1 MQAAAPGDK
10 EEGIEAIR
18 RQIQSEIMGKMKGDR
33 SSGAVARA
41 KAEAEAK
48 AKCAPAVFSTA
59 KTFKASN
66 IHKGHVNGFI
76 LGTHQPGGY
85 WTSGTSM

>member
-1 MQAAAPGDK
+1 MKFSVAFRRRALSVFIMQAAAPEDQ

-18 RQIQSEIMGKMKGDR
+18 RQIQSEIMGKMKDDR

-48 AKCAPAVFSTA
+48 AKCGPTVST
-59 KTFKASN
+59 TN
-66 IHKGHVNGFI
+66 
-76 LGTHQPGGY
+76 
-85 WTSGTSM
+85 